1 MGRKRNIRA
10 PYRKL
15 VIKGMFLRGIEMT
28 ETFGFLFRNLL
39 FDRRA
44 IRVVL

>member
-1 MGRKRNIRA
+1 MGRKRNIRT
-10 PYRKL
+10 PYKKL
-15 VIKGMFLRGIEMT
+15 VIKGMFLRGIETT

-39 FDRRA
+39 LDLRA